1 MEYYVTK
8 QAGSQQ
14 LGTKEQPFSTIL
26 QAAERALP
34 GDTVLIAGGIYREW
48 VSPAN
53 GGLSDD
59 NRITYAALPG
69 QTPVVSGAE
78 ELTG

>member
-1 MEYYVTK
+1 M
-8 QAGSQQ
+8 QNRPAPSSWAQRNS
-14 LGTKEQPFSTIL
+14 PFPPFRRRPS
-26 QAAERALP
+26 ALP
-34 GDTVLIAGGIYREW
+34 CDTVLIGGGIYREW